1 MPSPISSM
9 LNGSG
14 LGTVAKPKLLDDATR
29 AKLGLPSTAATSAAK
44 AKQSLDGKAN
54 GLGKDDFMKLLLAQM
69 GNQDPMKPM
78 EDKEFIAQLAQ
89 FNSLEQMQQ
98 VNKGIQELA
107 TAQQLTDANLL
118 LGRQVQAFGAEG
130 VITGE
135 VRAVTMVSGKPMLRI
150 GTEEVALSDVSRILM
165 PGEPAAVSGTGSS
178 SSSNGTTTTTQG
190 TAPIG

>member
-1 MPSPISSM
+1 M

-44 AKQSLDGKAN
+44 AKQSLDGTAN

-98 VNKGIQELA
+98 VNKGIQQLA
-107 TAQQLTDANLL
+107 TAQQMTDANLL
-118 LGRQVQAFGAEG
+118 LGRRVQAFGAEG

-165 PGEPAAVSGTGSS
+165 PGEPATVSGTGSS